1 MSETMDLIKHLS
13 NLDFIT
19 KYIGISFENQLLK
32 KFGNLF
38 KIQYII
44 VLFTIIRLFL
54 LNFLINNNETEL
66 LILYADPGY
75 YIGKHNTRIMV
86 NIYYICYE
94 FCCLLLISYYRFDR
108 LEWLL
113 NMNTIY
119 NEFKTDSIESK
130 TSESVKKAI
139 RVLKFFNFYI
149 ISLISLNLFL
159 VLLKNLS
166 KSYLVSNL
174 FYFIEGIIIVYLCSV
189 ITSRFL
195 SIYYIICK
203 SITIAFNEV
212 NHDFEIALKSG
223 NFNELKNLFE
233 KHNKICEF
241 AYEANKALR
250 SIFIIYSSTMSAFT
264 VYMLYHLLFSESS
277 TYFMINAIMLTATLF
292 FTFLIFLLSFISG
305 NIDFEAKK
313 SLHLIHGCAKNIF
326 DSRVLF
332 QVWIFR

>member
-13 NLDFIT
+13 MLDFIT

-38 KIQYII
+38 KILYII
-44 VLFTIIRLFL
+44 VWFAIIRLL
-54 LNFLINNNETEL
+54 LQNFLINNNETEL

-75 YIGKHNTRIMV
+75 YLGKQIRIMA
-86 NIYYICYE
+86 NIIYILYLFCYQ
-94 FCCLLLISYYRFDR
+94 LLISYYRFDR

-113 NMNTIY
+113 NMNSIY

-130 TSESVKKAI
+130 TSESVKKVI
-139 RVLKFFNFYI
+139 RVLKFLSIYNICI
-149 ISLISLNLFL
+149 ISSFQFI
-159 VLLKNLS
+159 LS
-166 KSYLVSNL
+166 SRNFSKKYFFSNL
-174 FYFIEGIIIVYLCSV
+174 FQLIEGIIIGNLGSV
-189 ITSRFL
+189 IVSRFL

-223 NFNELKNLFE
+223 KFNELKNLFE

-241 AYEANKALR
+241 SYEANKALR
-250 SIFIIYSSTMSAFT
+250 SIFIIYSSTMSIYA
-264 VYMLYHLLFSESS
+264 VYILYYFLFSKSS
-277 TYFMINAIMLTATLF
+277 IYSTINQIFLILVLF
-292 FTFLIFLLSFISG
+292 FIYSIFFLSLITG

-326 DSRVLF
+326 DSRALF
-332 QVWIFR
+332 QVRIYG